1 MFRHRPLIFILLCLL
16 ASACGGRE
24 TDPQPGE
31 TLVRLA
37 DDEIKSLDPHS
48 ISDLASLRIAADQFE
63 GLTRYTADGGVEPGL
78 ARSWTTSA
86 DGLIWEFALREGLTF
101 SDGEPI
107 TAQTFAAVF
116 ARLTEPGTAAPT
128 ASLFG
133 AIETVQAAG
142 PGHVTIT
149 LAYPYPALLELL
161 AHPAMA
167 ALPLHR
173 IAAAGE
179 RWTGERPLVTSG
191 PYRLTDWTLNDRAL
205 LERNPHWH
213 EGAAPIARIAWRP
226 VDDSLT
232 AMRIFL
238 AGGADIAGEFPSTR
252 LEWLRANRGAATRVA
267 GYRGA
272 YYFAFNTRRPPFDD
286 VRVRRALSL
295 AVDRPWIS
303 DELLAIGTAPAWGV
317 IPPGLSGLE
326 PIAPQGQRMTR
337 RARLDEARRLL
348 AEAGYG
354 PRNPL
359 RFDIRFNSAAE
370 HRRISVALAAMW
382 EPLGV
387 DARLF
392 NSEATLHFAA
402 LRRGDFTLARS
413 GWIGDISAP
422 ENFLDVHRSDA
433 GAINYSG
440 YANPGYDA
448 ALDRALAEPAP
459 EARAR
464 LMRSAEAILVRDA
477 PVLPIYYYVSRSLV
491 GPRVSGW
498 IDNAANVHPSRTLL
512 LSEPQ

>member
-1 MFRHRPLIFILLCLL
+1 MQGLRAIAILLFLL
-16 ASACGGRE
+16 IAGCGAQE
-24 TDPQPGE
+24 ANPLPSD
-31 TLVRLA
+31 TLIRLA

-48 ISDLASLRIAADQFE
+48 VSDLASLRVASDQFE
-63 GLTRYTADGGVEPGL
+63 GLTRYAADGEIEPGL
-78 ARSWTTSA
+78 AASWSA
-86 DGLIWEFALREGLTF
+86 SDDGLVWAFTLRDGLTF
-101 SDGEPI
+101 SDGTPI
-107 TAQTFAAVF
+107 AASLF
-116 ARLTEPGTAAPT
+116 PAIFERLRDPATAAPT
-128 ASLFG
+128 ASLFD
-133 AIETVQAAG
+133 AIETIEATE
-142 PGHVTIT
+142 PDRVTII

-173 IAAAGE
+173 ITEAGE
-179 RWTGERPLVTSG
+179 DWTGERPLVTSG

-205 LERNPHWH
+205 LERNPRWH

-252 LEWLRANRGAATRVA
+252 LESLRTNSPEATRVA

-272 YYFAFNTRRPPFDD
+272 YYFAFNTRQPPFDD
-286 VRVRRALSL
+286 VRVRRAMSL
-295 AVDRPWIS
+295 AVDRRWIS
-303 DELLAIGTAPAWGV
+303 EELLAIGTEPAWGI
-317 IPPGLSGLE
+317 IPPGLSGLD
-326 PIAPQGQRMTR
+326 PIMPDSEGMTR
-337 RARLDEARRLL
+337 SARLDEARRLL
-348 AEAGYG
+348 SEAGYG
-354 PRNPL
+354 PDSPL
-359 RFDIRFNSAAE
+359 SFDIRFNSATE

-387 DARLF
+387 EARLF

-422 ENFLDVHRSDA
+422 ENFLAVHRTDA

-440 YANPGYDA
+440 YANAEYDA
-448 ALDRALAEPAP
+448 ALDTALAEPDPA
-459 EARAR
+459 ARAR
-464 LMRSAEAILVRDA
+464 LMRAAEAILVRDV

-498 IDNAANVHPSRTLL
+498 IDNPANVHPSRTLL
-512 LSEPQ
+512 LTEAE